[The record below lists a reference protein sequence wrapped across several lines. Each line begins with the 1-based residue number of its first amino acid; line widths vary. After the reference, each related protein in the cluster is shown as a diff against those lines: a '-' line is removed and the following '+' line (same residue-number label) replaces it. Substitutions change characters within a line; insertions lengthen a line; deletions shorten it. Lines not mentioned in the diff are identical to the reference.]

1 MPHADRTDNWV
12 RFARDRDTGIE
23 TIHAH
28 FEGHAYDP
36 HWHDTY
42 AVGVTEQGVQRFHV
56 GRVRHESV
64 PGRAIL
70 LEPGEIHD
78 GNGPTPG
85 GFTYRLLYLDPA
97 WLRDALGSLFEE
109 HPDHYE
115 LRFGATLSDDQT
127 VARAIAGAFQAL
139 HGGEMRMV
147 RQTALDHL
155 LRRLTRH
162 ADWRAR
168 RCPDPGGI
176 PLAQRARDYL
186 HAHQTED
193 IGLDDLAAAVGTD
206 RFRISRAFKA
216 AHGLPPHAYLVQLR
230 LLRARRLL
238 AGGVSPADAAAAVGF
253 ADQSHLGRWFRRAYA
268 MTPAYYRRRTKLPD

>member
-1 MPHADRTDNWV
+1 MPHADRADNWV

-78 GNGPTPG
+78 GNGPAPG

-97 WLRDALGSLFEE
+97 WLREALGGLFEE
-109 HPDHYE
+109 RPDHYE
-115 LRFGATLSDDQT
+115 PRFGATLSDDQT
-127 VARAIAGAFQAL
+127 VARAIAGAFAAL

-155 LRRLTRH
+155 LQRLTRH

-168 RCPDPGGI
+168 PRPDTSSA
-176 PLAQRARDYL
+176 PLARRARDYL
-186 HAHQTED
+186 HDHQAED
-193 IGLDDLAAAVGTD
+193 IGMDDLAAAVGTD
-206 RFRISRAFKA
+206 RFRVSRAFKA

-238 AGGVSPADAAAAVGF
+238 AGGVSPADAAATVGF

>member
-1 MPHADRTDNWV
+1 MPHVSRSDNWV

-42 AVGVTEQGVQRFHV
+42 AVGVTEQGVQRFNV
-56 GRVRHESV
+56 GRVRHDSV

-78 GNGPTPG
+78 GNGPTPE

-97 WLRDALGSLFEE
+97 WLHAALGGLFEDR
-109 HPDHYE
+109 PDHYE

-127 VARAIAGAFQAL
+127 MAGAIFQAFEAL

-147 RQTALDHL
+147 RQTALDRL

-162 ADWRAR
+162 ADWRPRPCLDPASVPLAR
-168 RCPDPGGI
+168 R
-176 PLAQRARDYL
+176 AREYL

-193 IGLDDLAAAVGTD
+193 IGLDDLAAAVASD
-206 RFRISRAFKA
+206 RFRVSRAFKA
-216 AHGLPPHAYLVQLR
+216 AYGLPPHAYLVQLR

-238 AGGVSPADAAAAVGF
+238 AAGVSPADVAAMVGF